1 MSHCSNRSCEKHGP
15 EGSVGWIAFT
25 VESRQLMCYC
35 EVVKQIPLVDVS
47 TSDRSK
53 FFPLL
58 LAMSV
63 RADRTLTPPAVSD
76 FEAAQ
81 VETTRNNHSNVAL
94 SVCLPTDW
102 RLLTDGLSE
111 CLSSAEIT
119 TRISAHQP
127 LHRRAA
133 MCPAKSDLRMGHP
146 VPARPRSIERRA
158 TDIRSMT
165 ADNGNRDTNLARRSA
180 RGA

>member
-63 RADRTLTPPAVSD
+63 RADRTLTPPAVS
-76 FEAAQ
+76 
-81 VETTRNNHSNVAL
+81 VTSKPHKSKPHGTTILMSRSA
-94 SVCLPTDW
+94 SACRRIGVCLPTD
-102 RLLTDGLSE
+102 
-111 CLSSAEIT
+111 
-119 TRISAHQP
+119 
-127 LHRRAA
+127 
-133 MCPAKSDLRMGHP
+133 
-146 VPARPRSIERRA
+146 
-158 TDIRSMT
+158 
-165 ADNGNRDTNLARRSA
+165 
-180 RGA
+180 